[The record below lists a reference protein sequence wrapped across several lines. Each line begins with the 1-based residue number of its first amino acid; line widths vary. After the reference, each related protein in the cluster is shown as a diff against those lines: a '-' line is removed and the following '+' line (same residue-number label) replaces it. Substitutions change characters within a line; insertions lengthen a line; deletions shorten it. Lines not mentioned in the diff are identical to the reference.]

1 MHLSL
6 VANPSHLEAVD
17 PVVVGK
23 VRAKQYYSGDS
34 DRKRNMGMLL
44 HGDGSFSGQ
53 GVVYETLHL
62 QDLPNYETGGTIHL
76 VVNNQVSGL
85 TTSCSAQQTRTK
97 GPKVVKRRV
106 LLVRVILAHVI
117 PCCWG

>member
-1 MHLSL
+1 M
-6 VANPSHLEAVD
+6 ANPSHLEAVD

-23 VRAKQYYSGDS
+23 VRAKQFYAHDTT
-34 DRKRNMGMLL
+34 RKKNMAVLL

-76 VVNNQVSGL
+76 VVNNQVGQRRGGGGRGGL
-85 TTSCSAQQTRTK
+85 ME
-97 GPKVVKRRV
+97 GVEHGIWN
-106 LLVRVILAHVI
+106 L
-117 PCCWG
+117 